1 MEMGRKKSEKT
12 LIIESYEKKK
22 KRKYTKKKEQSWAQL
37 GISDNHDWNDQE
49 RQLYFHLKSN
59 LDKVLAHGNMTKKEN
74 RKDNRTKKDFKDKK
88 NHAFGIWSA
97 EYMKKVRQT
106 GINFIKHVVKNHSK
120 QLAEN
125 GYAKT
130 LTDLK
135 HIRKDHVIDYITDKR
150 SGLWNKNFVE
160 NEEDQKGCR
169 ETSVSTFIR
178 RLDKIFECSA
188 SYGIKSHKTL
198 IEESKIKETVGE
210 ISIYDRVRGVGANDG
225 KKGYTLEQCRR
236 LIEVTDDPIEK
247 SMLQTLTYVGL
258 RFESL
263 SKVTWEEFVD
273 TQTKQAKEYLN
284 FTDGTKF
291 KGGRV
296 LATETNEELR
306 ESLQSLYDIGY
317 FKPEQPMFGFMSRHT
332 MSKIVENA
340 CDRAGIDYK
349 GFHEFRFATKE
360 YNEIK
365 VKEMK
370 NNEEIVQA
378 ILGRVRSIYHYNEDG
393 EKEYPL
399 NPIEKQFKFARDKNG
414 DRILDRTLK
423 DGTKLYKKIYTKDK
437 NGQVKEDFK
446 YTKDKLISRRRD
458 YLEHI
463 YISLSLS
470 HNRSD
475 VSSIYEDKF
484 PNLRELEEEVKESV
498 EGTTENNEEAFQR
511 TEQFLEEKEQEEL
524 PRDQW
529 EQLSLFDDEE
539 E

>member
-1 MEMGRKKSEKT
+1 MGRKKSEKT

-22 KRKYTKKKEQSWAQL
+22 KRKYTKREEQSWKQL
-37 GISDNHDWNDQE
+37 GISDDHGWNDQE
-49 RQLYFHLKSN
+49 RQMYFRLKSN
-59 LDKVLAHGNMTKKEN
+59 LDKVLSHGNMTKKEN

-88 NHAFGIWSA
+88 NHAFGIWSG

-106 GINFIKHVVKNHSK
+106 GINFIKHVVKNHHK
-120 QLAEN
+120 KLN
-125 GYAKT
+125 GTNYNKT

-135 HIRKDHVIDYITDKR
+135 HIRKDHVIEYITDKR

-160 NEEDQKGCR
+160 NEEDRKGCR

-178 RLDKIFECSA
+178 RLDKIFECSS

-198 IEESKIKETVGE
+198 IEDSKIKETVGE

-236 LIEVTDDPIEK
+236 LIDVTDDPIERA
-247 SMLQTLTYVGL
+247 MIQTLTYVGL

-263 SKVTWEEFVD
+263 SKVTWNEFVD
-273 TQTKQAKEYLN
+273 TETKQAKEHLS

-296 LATETNEELR
+296 HATETNEELR
-306 ESLQSLYDIGY
+306 ESLQTLYNTGY
-317 FKPEQPMFGFMSRHT
+317 FKENDELFGFMSRHT
-332 MSKIVENA
+332 MSKIIEDA
-340 CDRAGIDYK
+340 CKRAEIDYK

-360 YNEIK
+360 YNQIK
-365 VKEMK
+365 VKEME
-370 NNEEIVQA
+370 NNEEIVKA
-378 ILGRVRSIYHYNEDG
+378 IMGRVNSIYHYNEDG

-414 DRILDRTLK
+414 DRILDKTLK
-423 DGTKLYKKIYTKDK
+423 DGTKLYKKIYIKDK

-484 PNLRELEEEVKESV
+484 PNLRELEEEVKEYV
-498 EGTTENNEEAFQR
+498 EETAENNEEALQR

-524 PRDQW
+524 PREQW
-529 EQLSLFDDEE
+529 EQMTLNLDDEE
-539 E
+539 